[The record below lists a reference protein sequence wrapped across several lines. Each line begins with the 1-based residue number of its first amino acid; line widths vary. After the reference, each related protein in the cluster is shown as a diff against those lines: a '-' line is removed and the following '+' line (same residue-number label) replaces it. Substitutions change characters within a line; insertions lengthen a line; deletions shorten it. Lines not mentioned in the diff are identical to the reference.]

1 MDTEDSL
8 IALVFNQE
16 EEILKGDSQDL
27 IALQYTI
34 KTATSI
40 HEALCRLGYQ
50 TVMVPVKNDLEAF
63 ARDLSQYSPRNT
75 FVFNV
80 CDGFAGENFS
90 APLIPR
96 LLRELGFKH
105 TGSKAEAI
113 RLCTDKARAKQRLI
127 KQGVPTPA
135 YQIFSRPKGD
145 VSLHF
150 PAIVKPVHEDASM
163 GIDEKS
169 VVTNQTEMFQ
179 RVDYVVSE
187 YVQPALVEEYIT
199 GREFSVSMWG
209 NGTMEVMPISEH
221 DFSAVDDPLKSLLTY
236 ESKWVEDSFTY
247 NEFRVICPAEL
258 TTFEEQNVKTTA
270 VSAFRAMG
278 LRDFGRVDIRY
289 RADVPYV
296 IDINEI
302 PDLSPD
308 AGFARSA
315 GMAGFPYDQM
325 VDRILNLALHREGWR

>member
-1 MDTEDSL
+1 MEMDDSL
-8 IALVFNQE
+8 IALIYNQE
-16 EEILKGDSQDL
+16 EEIIRGESQDL

-34 KTATSI
+34 KTAASI
-40 HEALCRLGYQ
+40 HDALVRLGYP
-50 TVMVPVKNDLEAF
+50 TVMVPVKNDIEAF
-63 ARDLSQYSPRNT
+63 AKDLSGYSPLNT

-80 CDGFAGENFS
+80 CDGFAGDNYS
-90 APLIPR
+90 ASRIPK
-96 LLRELGFKH
+96 LLKELGFKH
-105 TGSKAEAI
+105 TGSRAEVI
-113 RLCTDKARAKQRLI
+113 RLCTDKARAKHRLVR
-127 KQGVPTPA
+127 QGVPTPA
-135 YQIFSRPKGD
+135 YQIFSHPVGD
-145 VSLHF
+145 VSLQF

-163 GIDEKS
+163 GIDERS
-169 VVTNQTEMFQ
+169 VVTNPADMFS

-187 YVQPALVEEYIT
+187 YSQPALVEEYIT

-209 NGTMEVMPISEH
+209 NRTMEVMPISEH

-247 NEFRVICPAEL
+247 NEFKVICPAQL
-258 TTFEEQNVKTTA
+258 APVEEKNIKNVA
-270 VSAFRAMG
+270 VGAFHAMG

-289 RADVPYV
+289 RDNVPYV

-315 GMAGFPYDQM
+315 GMAGYNYDQM
-325 VDRILNLALHREGWR
+325 VDRILNLALHREGWK

>member
-1 MDTEDSL
+1 M
-8 IALVFNQE
+8 
-16 EEILKGDSQDL
+16 
-27 IALQYTI
+27 
-34 KTATSI
+34 
-40 HEALCRLGYQ
+40 
-50 TVMVPVKNDLEAF
+50 
-63 ARDLSQYSPRNT
+63 
-75 FVFNV
+75 
-80 CDGFAGENFS
+80 
-90 APLIPR
+90 
-96 LLRELGFKH
+96 
-105 TGSKAEAI
+105 
-113 RLCTDKARAKQRLI
+113 
-127 KQGVPTPA
+127 PTPA
-135 YQIFSRPKGD
+135 YQIFSRPKGE
-145 VSLHF
+145 VSLQF

-169 VVTNQTEMFQ
+169 VVTNASDMFQ

-187 YVQPALVEEYIT
+187 YVQPALVEEYIC

-247 NEFRVICPAEL
+247 NEFRVICPATL
-258 TTFEEQNVKTTA
+258 TTSEEQTVKTTA

-278 LRDFGRVDIRY
+278 LRDFGRVDMRY
-289 RADVPYV
+289 RDGVPYV

-315 GMAGFPYDQM
+315 GIAGFGYDQM
-325 VDRILNLALHREGWR
+325 VDRILNLALHREHWK